1 MNQLGNKI
9 EIALAKDVLW
19 VHHNQ
24 CQATT
29 EDKFFRYLT
38 DDIMIEQNNESEDT
52 APVFSQ
58 TATIVTSMTKA
69 EQQLFQNQ
77 NVIIRL
83 TTLREEEIVW
93 GTKAYPV
100 HCIIT
105 PDLDN
110 VSLDLSCKSPDPLP
124 Y

>member
-9 EIALAKDVLW
+9 EIALAKDVQW
-19 VHHNQ
+19 VHQNR
-24 CQATT
+24 CQATD
-29 EDKFFRYLT
+29 ENKFFRYLT
-38 DDIMIEQNNESEDT
+38 DDISIEQNNEAEDT
-52 APVFSQ
+52 DPVFSQ

-69 EQQLFQNQ
+69 EQQLFHNQ
-77 NVIIRL
+77 NIIIRL
-83 TTLREEEIVW
+83 TTLRDGEIIW

-105 PDLDN
+105 PELDN
-110 VSLDLSCKSPDPLP
+110 VSLNLTCQSPEPLP